1 MHCSR
6 EHFELKYC
14 ISFMFCT
21 IVFIRIVYAIYNDN
35 EADTGKTN

>member
-1 MHCSR
+1 
-6 EHFELKYC
+6 
-14 ISFMFCT
+14 MFCT